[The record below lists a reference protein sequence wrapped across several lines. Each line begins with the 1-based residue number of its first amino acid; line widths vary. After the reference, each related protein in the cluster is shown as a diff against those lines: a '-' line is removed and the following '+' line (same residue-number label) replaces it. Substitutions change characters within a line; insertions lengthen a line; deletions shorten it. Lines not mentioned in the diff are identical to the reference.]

1 MVMASEAEKQRRR
14 EAQEALE
21 DVRFDNGEGAILDEG
36 PPTSRFAIEMCGQQ
50 IIVSSS
56 DRKDAVMR
64 AFDAVPE
71 SMVYEADTF
80 TISVT
85 KLQ

>member
-21 DVRFDNGEGAILDEG
+21 DVRFDAILDEG